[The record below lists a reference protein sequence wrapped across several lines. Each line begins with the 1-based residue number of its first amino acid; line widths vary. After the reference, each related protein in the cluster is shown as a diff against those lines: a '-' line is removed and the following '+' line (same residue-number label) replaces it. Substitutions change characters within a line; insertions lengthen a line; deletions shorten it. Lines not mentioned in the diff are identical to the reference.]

1 MDKDMSRFAYQTTK
15 PVNDD
20 GFIFEIEV
28 VDLSDSNAI
37 CKRWTDIPT
46 GWGHSTAF
54 GGLVDDGLMICDG
67 ETLDTNI
74 LFVTQISATPL
85 DVKLPV
91 GLVDASSTVLDDKK
105 SLFITGGNSKI
116 TFLLSIDPIFLTFFP
131 L

>member
-1 MDKDMSRFAYQTTK
+1 MSRFAYQTTK

-28 VDLSDSNAI
+28 IDLSDSNAI

-46 GWGHSTAF
+46 GWGHSIAF

-74 LFVTQISATPL
+74 LFVTQINATAL

-91 GLVDASSTVLDDKK
+91 GLVDASSIVFGNK
-105 SLFITGGNSKI
+105 SLFISGGNSKI
-116 TFLLSIDPIFLTFFP
+116 TFFVECPTFLTFFP

>member
-1 MDKDMSRFAYQTTK
+1 MSRFAYQTTK

-46 GWGHSTAF
+46 GWGHSIAF

-91 GLVDASSTVLDDKK
+91 GLVDASSIVFGNK
-105 SLFITGGNSKI
+105 SLFISGGNSKI
-116 TFLLSIDPIFLTFFP
+116 TFLSSALHFLLSFHCSW
-131 L
+131 